1 MNYIQ
6 NSELHT
12 INPGWPGTP
21 LAANGRFVNHE
32 FPFIPR
38 LLDVFKWKLGPQPQ
52 KREKEQDTFRLTTY
66 SDTSF
71 LQREDDCIVWLGH
84 ASFYIRMA
92 GISMLIDPVFFKV
105 PFVKRYTPSP
115 FPPEVFKNLDYLL
128 ISHDHQD
135 HCQEKSIRA
144 IIKNN
149 PDTTVLTGLRMDTLL
164 RQWIGN
170 TRLQTAGWYQQYDTP
185 EQLQIYFL
193 PSRHWSRR
201 GLNDTNK
208 RLWGAF
214 VWKSKDKT
222 IYFSGDTGYGDH
234 FKTAYTLFPHIDVAI
249 IGAGAYKPEWFMSP
263 AHISPANAIVAANE
277 LHAKVLIPMHY
288 GTLDLSDEPVGEPL
302 RELQRMQK
310 EGQLQGILHALQPGE
325 VYTGW

>member
-6 NSELHT
+6 NSELQT
-12 INPGWPGTP
+12 IKPGWPGTP
-21 LAANGRFVNHE
+21 LTADGRFVNHE

-38 LLDVFKWKLGPQPQ
+38 LWDVLKWKWGPQPQ
-52 KREKEQDTFRLTTY
+52 KLEKQQDTFRLQTY
-66 SDTSF
+66 TDTRF
-71 LQREDDCIVWLGH
+71 LQQEEDCIVWLGH
-84 ASFYIRMA
+84 ASFYIRIA
-92 GISMLIDPVFFKV
+92 GIRMLIDPIFFKV
-105 PFVKRYTPSP
+105 PFVKRYTPPP
-115 FPPEVFKNLDYLL
+115 FPAEVFKDLDYLL

-135 HCQEKSIRA
+135 HCQKKSVRA
-144 IIKNN
+144 VISGN
-149 PDTTVLTGLRMDTLL
+149 PAITVLTGLRMETLL

-170 TRLQTAGWYQQYDTP
+170 TKLQTAGWYQQYHTP
-185 EQLQIYFL
+185 APLQIYFL

-214 VWKSKDKT
+214 VLKSENKT

-234 FKTAYTLFPHIDVAI
+234 FKTAHILFPHIDVAI

-263 AHISPANAIVAANE
+263 AHISPANAVIAANE
-277 LHAKVLIPMHY
+277 LMAKVLIPMHY

-302 RELQRMQK
+302 RELQRMQQ
-310 EGQLQGILHALQPGE
+310 EGLLHGSLHALQSGE